1 MAITYPLQLPDNGAG
16 IESFR
21 LIANHAV
28 GVLRSPFTFATQTQR
43 HPGQAWSV
51 EVGIAPCRED
61 GAEPWM
67 AFLLR
72 LNGPH
77 GTFLMGDPWHRS
89 PRGTATGSPEVRG
102 NHAAR
107 AATLL
112 TGGWTANT
120 AGILLEGDYIQ
131 IGERLHKVLLDADSD
146 ASGQATLEIFPALR
160 VAVADS
166 EAIIT
171 EEPKGLFRLADA
183 ESTLTEID
191 KERFYSISFTAME
204 AV

>member
-1 MAITYPLQLPDNGAG
+1 MAINYPLQLPDNGAG
-16 IESFR
+16 IESFK
-21 LIANHAV
+21 LTAIHAV

-51 EVGIAPCRED
+51 EVGIAPCHEH

-89 PRGTATGSPEVRG
+89 PRGAATGSPKVRG

-107 AATLL
+107 TATLM

-120 AGILLEGDYIQ
+120 PGILLEGDYIQ
-131 IGERLHKVLLDADSD
+131 IGERLHKLLLDADSD
-146 ASGQATLEIFPALR
+146 ASGQATLEIFPSLR
-160 VAVADS
+160 VAVADD

-191 KERFYSISFTAME
+191 KERFYAISFTAME